1 MVGEG
6 VAFII
11 RLKKSCPLICVCQ
24 LSLTTGQTALGLM
37 WLNAVHAQDL
47 PSTMHVSGWY
57 ALRVPVMSKSYT
69 LERGIVIE
77 LVLEVSL

>member
-1 MVGEG
+1 MP
-6 VAFII
+6 A
-11 RLKKSCPLICVCQ
+11 
-24 LSLTTGQTALGLM
+24 LTDHRADCTGSDVVECS
-37 WLNAVHAQDL
+37 AVQDL